1 MKRYVYLFK
10 NMGLLT
16 ISSFGSKLLSFFLI
30 PLYTSI
36 LSTKEYGIYDFFST
50 TILLLIPILTA
61 GIIESVLRFPLTDRK
76 NKLQIY
82 TIGMQLLLKG
92 FVILVLAW
100 FVNYIFSFSLIF
112 KQYGLYFLLM
122 YFTTAVSQLLQS
134 YARGID
140 KFSALAISGVIS
152 TTIIV
157 SLNIYFL
164 VYLRMALAGY
174 FLANII
180 GMILTI
186 LYLLVALNLL
196 NVNIL
201 KSVHNV
207 ELKKQML
214 SYSKPTIANSI
225 GWWVN
230 SASDRYIVISMF
242 GLAVNGI
249 YSVGYKI
256 PSIMTAFQN
265 IFSQAWSV
273 SAVDEFDPNDEHS
286 FYSNIYKMT
295 NFSMVLICS
304 LLIMFTK
311 LIASFLYQ
319 KQFYSA
325 WRYVP
330 FLLISVLFGSL
341 IGVLGGVFIA
351 VKDSKEL
358 ASSTMIGAAVNV
370 ITGIALAFVIGPL
383 GTALGTTISYVVVW
397 IIRIFDVKKYMR
409 ISIRIYR
416 DSISYILLL
425 VQSICL
431 LAIKPSI
438 INYSI
443 QIIFVLSL
451 LIINNEE
458 IRFIIKAFNGKTFKQ
473 GK

>member
-1 MKRYVYLFK
+1 MKRYIYLFK

-36 LSTKEYGIYDFFST
+36 LSTKGYGIYDFFNT
-50 TILLLIPILTA
+50 TIILLIPILTS

-92 FVILVLAW
+92 FVILVFVW

-112 KQYGLYFLLM
+112 KQYGVYFLLM
-122 YFTTAVSQLLQS
+122 YLTTAVSQLLQS

-152 TTIIV
+152 TIIIV

-164 VYLRMALAGY
+164 VYLHMALAGY

-180 GMILTI
+180 GMTLTI

-196 NVNIL
+196 KVNIL
-201 KSVHNV
+201 KKVHNI

-230 SASDRYIVISMF
+230 SASDRYIIIGMF
-242 GLAVNGI
+242 GLAVNGV

-273 SAVDEFDPNDEHS
+273 SAVDEFDPNDEHN
-286 FYSNIYKMT
+286 FYGNIYKMT
-295 NFSMVLICS
+295 NFTMVLICS
-304 LLIMFTK
+304 LLIMATK

-325 WRYVP
+325 WKYVP

-358 ASSTMIGAAVNV
+358 AFSTIIGAVVNV
-370 ITGIALAFVIGPL
+370 VTGIAFAFVMGPL
-383 GTALGTTISYVVVW
+383 GTALGTAVSYVVVW

-416 DSISYILLL
+416 DSISYILLFI
-425 VQSICL
+425 QSI
-431 LAIKPSI
+431 
-438 INYSI
+438 
-443 QIIFVLSL
+443 
-451 LIINNEE
+451 
-458 IRFIIKAFNGKTFKQ
+458 
-473 GK
+473 